1 MKQPALY
8 AAAVIFAAVSLA
20 HWVRYFMGTEITV
33 GGSVVPLSLS
43 LWAGVAAAG
52 LAGWMTAAVRRP

>member
-8 AAAVIFAAVSLA
+8 TAAAVFAAVSLA
-20 HWVRYFMGTEITV
+20 HWVRYFMGTDITV

-43 LWAGVAAAG
+43 IWAGVAATG
-52 LAGWMTAAVRRP
+52 LAAWMIAAARRD